1 MSTYASVRE
10 MHKLLTNMNGWLEK
24 AAAFAA
30 AKKFEPDTMLTWRL
44 APDMFPFVNQ
54 VQSACDSAKFAAA
67 RGAGKE
73 APSHPDTEKTVAELR
88 QRIATV
94 AAYLETFNEKDF
106 EGAHDRMISLPRW
119 EGKKMSASDYV
130 TEHAQPNFF
139 FHATMVY
146 ALLRHN
152 GVDVGKRDYLGQLN
166 FR

>member
-1 MSTYASVRE
+1 MSTYASICE
-10 MHKLLTNMNGWLEK
+10 MKKLLTNMNGWLEK

-30 AKKFEPDTMLTWRL
+30 TKKFEPDTMLTWRI

-67 RGAGKE
+67 RGAGKD
-73 APSHPDTEKTVAELR
+73 APSNPDTESTLAELR
-88 QRIATV
+88 QRITTV
-94 AAYLETFNEKDF
+94 VAYLDTFAEKDF
-106 EGAHDRMISLPRW
+106 EGGHDRMISLPRW

-166 FR
+166 YR